1 MQTTFTIKKQ
11 PDSNLFEC
19 IDRRG
24 LRCIF
29 EVHNFEST
37 AFYSFTKSVNPDKVK
52 GMIEEMEAWLNKY
65 QQALINPSKPLGEII
80 VATLVARRKEL
91 GYSQYKLADMM
102 GVTAPCIAYFERQ
115 KDNKGINM
123 ATLEKMLKALDLN
136 IVFL

>member
-11 PDSNLFEC
+11 PNSNLFEC

-29 EVHNFEST
+29 EVHNFENT

-52 GMIEEMEAWLNKY
+52 GMIGEMKEWLNKY
-65 QQALINPSKPLGEII
+65 QQALINPSKPLGETI

-91 GYSQYKLADMM
+91 RYSQYKLADML
-102 GVTAPCIAYFERQ
+102 GISQQNIAYYE
-115 KDNKGINM
+115 KNGKGINM